1 MSSLPVVAIIGRPNV
16 GKSTLFNRLIGVRL
30 AVVDDTPGVTRDRLV
45 RRAEWNGMEFHI
57 VDTGGWVPEADEAM
71 DHRILQQ
78 VMEAVRICDLVLFVV
93 DVRAGVQPHDKEIA
107 RELHKLEVPVLLV
120 GNKADHEKLDADAAE
135 FHELGWERVHPISA
149 AEGRGVAD
157 LLDVAVE
164 TLRETPPR
172 AIPSRAGLGG
182 DEGIRV
188 ALVGRPNVG
197 KSSLA
202 NLLLGE
208 ERMIVDSQPGTT
220 RDAVDATFRYH
231 GRDLVLVDTAGIR
244 RRLANQPAYEF
255 YATLRAMRAL
265 ERSDV
270 AVLVLDATE
279 PISRQDA
286 RIGSLIEEART
297 GVVIAVNKWDL
308 LTEKTDRTMGDW
320 VRRTQEELPFLSHA
334 PIVFLSALT
343 HQRIHKLPE
352 AIMTAYENTRREIP
366 TAEWNRV
373 LAQATEHNPP
383 RSRGGG
389 QRPIRIYY
397 ATQIRTAP
405 PTVALFV
412 SDPSRMAHDYLRYL
426 VGKFREAFPFEGS
439 PLRLVLRKS

>member
-1 MSSLPVVAIIGRPNV
+1 MTLPVVAIIGRPNV
-16 GKSTLFNRLIGVRL
+16 GKSTFFNRLIGVRL
-30 AVVDDTPGVTRDRLV
+30 AVVDNTPGVTRDRLV
-45 RRAEWNGMEFHI
+45 RRADWNATEFHL

-71 DHRILQQ
+71 DHRILEQ
-78 VMEAVRICDLVLFVV
+78 VLEAVRICDLVLFLV

-107 RELHKLEVPVLLV
+107 RELHKLDLPVLLV
-120 GNKADHEKLDADAAE
+120 GNKADHDKLDADAAE
-135 FHELGWERVHPISA
+135 FLELGWEKIHPISA

-157 LLDVAVE
+157 LLDAVVE
-164 TLRETPPR
+164 KLRETPPR
-172 AIPSRAGLGG
+172 AVPSRAGLGG
-182 DEGIRV
+182 EEGVRV
-188 ALVGRPNVG
+188 TLVGRPNVG

-208 ERMIVDSQPGTT
+208 ERMIVDREPGTT
-220 RDAVDATFRYH
+220 RDAVDAPFRYH
-231 GRDLVLVDTAGIR
+231 GHDLVLVDTAGIR
-244 RRLANQPAYEF
+244 RHLGNQPAFEF
-255 YATLRAMRAL
+255 YASLRAMRAL
-265 ERSDV
+265 DRSDI
-270 AVLVLDATE
+270 AVLVLDATV

-308 LTEKTDRTMGDW
+308 LPEKTDRTMGEW
-320 VRRTQEELPFLSHA
+320 VRQIQDELPFLGHA
-334 PIVFLSALT
+334 PIVFISALT
-343 HQRIHKLPE
+343 HQRIHRLPE

-373 LAQATEHNPP
+373 LAHATEHNPP
-383 RSRGGG
+383 KSRGSG

-397 ATQIRTAP
+397 ATQIKTAP

-412 SDPSRMAHDYLRYL
+412 SEPGRMAHDYLRYL